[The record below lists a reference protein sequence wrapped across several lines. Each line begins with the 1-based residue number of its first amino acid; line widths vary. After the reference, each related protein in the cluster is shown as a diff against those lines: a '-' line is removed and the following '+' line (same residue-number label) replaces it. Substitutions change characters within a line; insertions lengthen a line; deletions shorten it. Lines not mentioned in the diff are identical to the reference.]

1 MFSKLGVQ
9 FLGLGYCI
17 RTKYGM
23 TYPVSCTADCYVMV
37 ITLFIKK
44 VAVVRPNFGGSGPP
58 TPSVCA
64 LELLDLLWSK
74 VLLMMIV
81 TISLNY
87 WRFFRYLNTVVSTR
101 SVHVSISCTV
111 ELVSIYLL
119 FWWYVSS
126 VNVCLEVEQ
135 YSVVIRSSLLQETF
149 LRSYTFSRIHIQ
161 GKESSSPD
169 LQSMCRS

>member
-101 SVHVSISCTV
+101 SVHDIISCTV
-111 ELVSIYLL
+111 DLVSIYLFADDMLRLWIHVLKWNNTLLL
-119 FWWYVSS
+119 FEA
-126 VNVCLEVEQ
+126 VC
-135 YSVVIRSSLLQETF
+135 YKKHS
-149 LRSYTFSRIHIQ
+149 
-161 GKESSSPD
+161 
-169 LQSMCRS
+169 